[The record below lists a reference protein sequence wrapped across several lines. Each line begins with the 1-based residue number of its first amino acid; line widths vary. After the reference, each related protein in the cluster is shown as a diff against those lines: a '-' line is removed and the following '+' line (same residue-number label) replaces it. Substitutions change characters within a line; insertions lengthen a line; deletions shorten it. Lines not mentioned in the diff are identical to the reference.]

1 MHVCVSRSSYICI
14 YIYLYIHISLSLSTF
29 LSRFIYIYRERERE
43 RETEREKER
52 ERERQRERERY
63 AAMVCPSEAQQ
74 SPRLPWAAKTVLRTW
89 GGPPRRLE
97 TKGFKMRV

>member
-1 MHVCVSRSSYICI
+1 
-14 YIYLYIHISLSLSTF
+14 
-29 LSRFIYIYRERERE
+29 
-43 RETEREKER
+43 
-52 ERERQRERERY
+52 
-63 AAMVCPSEAQQ
+63 MVCPSEAQQ